1 MNNDKRNINQGITFY
16 TFKKYLKNSLECTA
30 LEVRKYQTG
39 FLGLLRMFGRVI
51 FFPLA
56 SCKIRTNDWNFFC
69 QITISKPS
77 ELKIR
82 KKCNLLHKFPFLAYY
97 AQTVYP
103 KKRKNWPLYKKIIK
117 VWFRLE
123 ETISKKLNFKIWFD
137 FGTIFYFLVHC
148 FMKFPRHRNKQIKYI
163 VLIWIQ
169 KFYF

>member
-103 KKRKNWPLYKKIIK
+103 KKEKIGHFIKNNQSLVPPRGNNFKKIE
-117 VWFRLE
+117 F
-123 ETISKKLNFKIWFD
+123 
-137 FGTIFYFLVHC
+137 
-148 FMKFPRHRNKQIKYI
+148 
-163 VLIWIQ
+163 
-169 KFYF
+169 